1 MNRRAILFHLKE
13 AREELDRTIAE
24 IEKDRKYADSR
35 FIFNMGHLYHHL
47 NTAWNA
53 RNVSDKRHWKCSDKD
68 YYNWEKFPK
77 NSELLLGRTASKNFL
92 RYI

>member
-1 MNRRAILFHLKE
+1 
-13 AREELDRTIAE
+13 
-24 IEKDRKYADSR
+24 
-35 FIFNMGHLYHHL
+35 MGHLYHHL

-77 NSELLLGRTASKNFL
+77 NWELLLGRTASKNFL